1 MKIGVLTFHSS
12 RNFGANLQTL
22 ATQEMLRTLG
32 HDPVVVNYLDEA
44 KLASFAKLVPPEQ
57 VAQHEAFADRYYT
70 LSPALTSVEAVADY
84 VRGELDGVVSGSDAV
99 FRLATPYEPARLAK
113 RLLGRSNPF
122 EAFSWADRV
131 PPFFL
136 PFDAPGVVKGSIA
149 ASSRGTSYRY
159 LKPHMKRAVGAALAD
174 FDFVTVRDDWTG
186 KLVRALS
193 RGKAD
198 PLYSPDPVFGLNT
211 AFTVPDDEKPAQDL
225 SDVVLLNGEFDEGWL
240 RRMVQAIQARG
251 YRAMTLANPAE
262 KERFDFTDGALDLPL
277 SPLTWY
283 SCLAS
288 CAGFIGMRFHAF
300 VSCVCNHTPVVTM
313 DVTRKRW
320 GKPDPRNP
328 NHDLAR
334 RAGILDRYFHAHDL
348 MRSDPEQVLD
358 RLFDP
363 QTQAMA
369 DSYAASA
376 PEILLGHLRRF
387 EQVTATRDTHP

>member
-1 MKIGVLTFHSS
+1 MRIGVLTFHSS

-32 HDPVVVNYLDEA
+32 YEPVVVNYVDEA

-57 VAQHEAFADRYYT
+57 VARHDAFADRYYD
-70 LSPALTSVEAVADY
+70 LSPPLLTVDAVADY
-84 VRGELDGVVSGSDAV
+84 VRQNLDGVVSGSDAV
-99 FRLATPYEPARLAK
+99 FRLATPYQPRRIAK
-113 RLLGRSNPF
+113 RLLGHSNPF

-136 PFDAPGVVKGSIA
+136 PFDAPGIIKGTIA
-149 ASSRGTSYRY
+149 ASSRGTSFYF
-159 LKPHMKRAVGAALAD
+159 LKPHMMRETGAALRD
-174 FDFVTVRDDWTG
+174 FDFITVRDDWTG
-186 KLVRALS
+186 TLVRWLS
-193 RGKAD
+193 LGKAD

-211 AFTVPDDEKPAQDL
+211 AFQVPDDERPEQDL
-225 SDVVLLNGEFDEGWL
+225 SDVILLNGDFDEGWL
-240 RRMVQAIQARG
+240 RRMVAAIRQQG

-262 KERFDFTDGALDLPL
+262 KDSFDFTDGALDLPM

-283 SCLAS
+283 SSLAS

-300 VSCVCNHTPVVTM
+300 VSCVSNKTPVVTM
-313 DVTRKRW
+313 DLTSKRW

-334 RAGILDRYFHAHDL
+334 RAGILDRYFHRDDL
-348 MRSDPEQVLD
+348 MRADPDLIMQ

-363 QTQAMA
+363 ATQALA
-369 DSYAASA
+369 DRYADAA
-376 PEILLGHLRRF
+376 PDMLLRHLRRF
-387 EQVTATRDTHP
+387 EQLAATRA

>member
-32 HDPVVVNYLDEA
+32 YDPVVVNYLDEA
-44 KLASFAKLVPPEQ
+44 KLATFDKLVPPEQ
-57 VAQHEAFADRYYT
+57 VAQHQAFADRYYT
-70 LSPALTSVEAVADY
+70 LSPALRSVEEVGEY
-84 VRGELDGVVSGSDAV
+84 VREELDGVVSGSDAV

-113 RLLGRSNPF
+113 RLLGKSNPF

-149 ASSRGTSYRY
+149 ASSRGTSFYF
-159 LKPHMKRAVGAALAD
+159 LKPHMMRDVGNALRD
-174 FDFVTVRDDWTG
+174 FDFVTVRDEWTG
-186 KLVRALS
+186 KLVRWLS
-193 RGKAD
+193 RGGAH

-211 AFTVPDDEKPAQDL
+211 AFALPEDERPPQDL
-225 SDVVLLNGEFDEGWL
+225 SDVILLNGEFEEGWL
-240 RRMVQAIQARG
+240 KRMVEAIRARG

-262 KERFDFTDGALDLPL
+262 KDRFEFTDGALDLPM

-283 SCLAS
+283 ACLAD

-300 VSCVCNHTPVVTM
+300 VSCVTNKTPVVTM

-320 GKPDPRNP
+320 GRPDPRNP

-334 RAGILDRYFHAHDL
+334 RAGILDRYYHRNDL
-348 MRSDPEQVLD
+348 LQADPGAVLD
-358 RLFDP
+358 VLFDP
-363 QTQAMA
+363 ATQARA
-369 DSYAASA
+369 DAFADAA
-376 PEILLGHLRRF
+376 PDILLGHLRRF
-387 EQVTATRDTHP
+387 AKIANRESAA